1 MSTGTFLSIFLVHAK
16 LLEFKGLIFEVD
28 FYVGH
33 LTFIGRVTVIVSIVV
48 DIVVPGVTPPGR
60 GQLKKNDKYSS
71 FGGIFHKKLYT
82 I

>member
-1 MSTGTFLSIFLVHAK
+1 MFPMG
-16 LLEFKGLIFEVD
+16 LLFEVLR

-60 GQLKKNDKYSS
+60 GQLKKDKYSS
-71 FGGIFHKKLYT
+71 FLGVSQKKEIVYYLTSIELYMR

>member
-1 MSTGTFLSIFLVHAK
+1 MFP
-16 LLEFKGLIFEVD
+16 KGLLFEVD

-60 GQLKKNDKYSS
+60 GQLKKTTNIPVL
-71 FGGIFHKKLYT
+71 GGYFTKNSILSNNY
-82 I
+82 